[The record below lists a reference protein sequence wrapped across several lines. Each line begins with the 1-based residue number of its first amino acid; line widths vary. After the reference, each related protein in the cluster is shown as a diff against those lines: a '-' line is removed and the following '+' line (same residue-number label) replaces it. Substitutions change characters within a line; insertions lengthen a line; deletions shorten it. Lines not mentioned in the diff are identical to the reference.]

1 MNRPKEDVFFDS
13 EFRERYLEEL
23 GISST
28 DRIAVKEAYE
38 TAHRIREFEIELY
51 WKRTAYLW
59 GMQAALIGIAMFLWT
74 SGDTTISLTAWKSWS
89 EPKILVTTDPS
100 NNSLWAITV
109 LSSLSLTIAWLWAAV
124 ISGAKFWQ
132 NNWERHV
139 DILGHALGQNLYQ
152 VYPLQDPG
160 TIPPFSVTKVNRY
173 IVAAFICF
181 WTVNLLWSLWEL
193 ASVYSGVSPP
203 KLTFVC
209 AVFLGFSIGWVFFI
223 NQFLNC
229 KLYTGLRMSQY
240 GAPVEGLPKGLGKP
254 VLFQRSRPSKED

>member
-28 DRIAVKEAYE
+28 DKIAVKEAYE

-59 GMQAALIGIAMFLWT
+59 AMQAALIGIAMFLWT
-74 SGDTTISLTAWKSWS
+74 AGDTTISLTSSKSWS
-89 EPKILVTTDPS
+89 EPKIIITTNPS

-152 VYPLQDPG
+152 VYPLQAPE

-181 WTVNLLWSLWEL
+181 WNVNLLWSLWEL
-193 ASVYSGVSPP
+193 ASVYSGISPP
-203 KLTFVC
+203 KLTIVC
-209 AVFLGFSIGWVFFI
+209 AVFVSYVVGCIFFL
-223 NQFLNC
+223 NQFVNSIF
-229 KLYTGLRMSQY
+229 YSGLRMSRY
-240 GAPVEGLPKGLGKP
+240 GAPVEGLPKGPGKP
-254 VLFQRSRPSKED
+254 ELHQRSRLPRQD